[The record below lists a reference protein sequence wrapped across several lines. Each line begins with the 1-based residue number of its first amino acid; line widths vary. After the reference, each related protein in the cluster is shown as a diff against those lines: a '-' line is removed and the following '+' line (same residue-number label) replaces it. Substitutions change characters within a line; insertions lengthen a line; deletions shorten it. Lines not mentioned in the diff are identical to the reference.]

1 MPKPLNLTF
10 LSRKFLPLPSLQV
23 VAYDNYIDALTF
35 ADSLK
40 SMRRDLQLAIAER
53 DDETARH
60 VRKVTLI
67 RILMYLTLD
76 RTSTLT
82 ITRCRCS

>member
-10 LSRKFLPLPSLQV
+10 PSRKFLPLPSLQV

-60 VRKVTLI
+60 VRKVHDAL
-67 RILMYLTLD
+67 
-76 RTSTLT
+76 
-82 ITRCRCS
+82 